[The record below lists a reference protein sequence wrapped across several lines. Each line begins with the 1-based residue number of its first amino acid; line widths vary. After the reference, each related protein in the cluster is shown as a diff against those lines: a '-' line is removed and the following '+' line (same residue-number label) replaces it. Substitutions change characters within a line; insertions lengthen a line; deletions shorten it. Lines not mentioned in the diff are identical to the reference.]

1 MNKRK
6 VYYLVD
12 SNDFVESKFV
22 LEREEIIR
30 GNLYTAICNHL
41 DEPFDKQV
49 DEWAFF
55 AELRIKWDGCSSWG
69 FYGADYC
76 LGDNDSSYHLCGFY
90 CYEIFFRAMC
100 FAWKIA
106 EDYYKEM
113 MIKKHGEKY
122 GKEMVE
128 ESFSQPLCD
137 EVLKGY
143 TIKYVFE
150 DLEEK

>member
-22 LEREEIIR
+22 LEREECFE
-30 GNLYTAICNHL
+30 GNLYVAIRNYP

-49 DEWAFF
+49 EEWDFLAR
-55 AELRIKWDGCSSWG
+55 LYIKWDGCSGWEFFG
-69 FYGADYC
+69 DDYC
-76 LGDNDSSYHLCGFY
+76 RGYNDSSYHLCGFY
-90 CYEIFFRAMC
+90 CYERFFRAMC

-106 EDYYKEM
+106 EDYHKDELT
-113 MIKKHGEKY
+113 KKFGEKD
-122 GKEMVE
+122 GKEIVE

-137 EVLKGY
+137 EILKGY
-143 TIKYVFE
+143 TIKYVIE
-150 DLEEK
+150 NLEEK